1 MLINNDCLLALD
13 ELEENSVDA
22 IVTDPPYELNFMGKG
37 WDNAGISF
45 SKDTW
50 AKCLRVLKPGGYLL
64 AFGGSRTYHRIACA
78 IEDAGFEIR
87 DCIMWLYGSGFPKSM
102 NISKGIEAREQYGKA
117 GTKYKRK
124 IEQSGDGEEYTVVQ
138 TNNGAMGE
146 KYEANRKEYTP
157 KSQDAKKWAGWGT
170 TLKPSYEPVIVA
182 RKPLDGSC
190 VANVMKWGVGG
201 INIDECRVGDEVVSI
216 HNAPVGTFAGG
227 EYGRGS
233 DTESYRSSVGRFPA
247 NTILTYDDTD
257 SEEVCRG
264 FPNSKGGSGKGF
276 RKDAYEE
283 KPTATNFTR
292 GDFVPYNDDGS
303 AARYFYCAKASK
315 KDRDEGLEEFDEDTT
330 DDGRNKPIDNPYL
343 GEGTMRHN
351 IHPTVKPTTL
361 MQYLVRLVTPKGGT
375 VLDPFMGSGS
385 TGKAVAYENNERN
398 AGYKF
403 IGIEK
408 ETEYCKIAEARIKY
422 VEQSEQQQRLI

>member
-50 AKCLRVLKPGGYLL
+50 AKCLRVLKPGGYML

-102 NISKGIEAREQYGKA
+102 NIGLAIDKKNGVESPVVGKSKRHGGGIVGNGSSYELPPIIPDIKEAQNEWK
-117 GTKYKRK
+117 
-124 IEQSGDGEEYTVVQ
+124 
-138 TNNGAMGE
+138 
-146 KYEANRKEYTP
+146 
-157 KSQDAKKWAGWGT
+157 GWGSA
-170 TLKPSYEPVIVA
+170 LKPSYEPIVVA

-201 INIDECRVGDEVVSI
+201 LNIDECRIPLADGEAKHGGFGAAKSGFQKGIGNAGDDDYKCKWAE
-216 HNAPVGTFAGG
+216 
-227 EYGRGS
+227 
-233 DTESYRSSVGRFPA
+233 DRSGRFPA

-408 ETEYCKIAEARIKY
+408 DARYCKIAEARIKY
-422 VEQSEQQQRLI
+422 AEQRIAPVMEADE

>member
-37 WDNAGISF
+37 WDNAGVSF
-45 SKDTW
+45 NKETW

-102 NISKGIEAREQYGKA
+102 NIGLAIDKKKGIESEIVGHSTNKIHLENLGNAGYKEEFDIKKA
-117 GTKYKRK
+117 KN
-124 IEQSGDGEEYTVVQ
+124 E
-138 TNNGAMGE
+138 
-146 KYEANRKEYTP
+146 
-157 KSQDAKKWAGWGT
+157 WAGWGT
-170 TLKPSYEPVIVA
+170 ALKPSYEPIIVA

-201 INIDECRVGDEVVSI
+201 LNIDECRVGDEVVSI
-216 HNAPVGTFAGG
+216 HNAPTGSFAGG

-233 DTESYRSSVGRFPA
+233 DTESYRNSVGRFPA
-247 NTILTYDDTD
+247 NTIFDTQD
-257 SEEVCRG
+257 GEEWR
-264 FPNSKGGSGKGF
+264 
-276 RKDAYEE
+276 
-283 KPTATNFTR
+283 
-292 GDFVPYNDDGS
+292 
-303 AARYFYCAKASK
+303 RYFYCAKASK
-315 KDRDEGLEEFDEDTT
+315 NDRDEGLEEFTT
-330 DDGRNKPIDNPYL
+330 KTSGQMTEQK
-343 GEGTMRHN
+343 EGSAGITAFTGSRSPKKN
-351 IHPTVKPTTL
+351 NHPTVKPTEL
-361 MQYLVRLVTPKGGT
+361 MRYLVRLVTPKGGT

-385 TGKAVAYENNERN
+385 TGKAVACENNERN
-398 AGYKF
+398 AEYKF

-422 VEQSEQQQRLI
+422 VEQSERQQELI

>member
-1 MLINNDCLLALD
+1 MLINNDCLLVLD

-37 WDNAGISF
+37 WDNAGVSF
-45 SKDTW
+45 NKETW

-102 NISKGIEAREQYGKA
+102 NIGLAIDKKNGVESPVVGKSKRHGGGIVGNGTSYELPPIIPDIKEAQ
-117 GTKYKRK
+117 
-124 IEQSGDGEEYTVVQ
+124 
-138 TNNGAMGE
+138 N
-146 KYEANRKEYTP
+146 
-157 KSQDAKKWAGWGT
+157 KWKGWGT
-170 TLKPSYEPVIVA
+170 ALKPSYEPIVVA

-201 INIDECRVGDEVVSI
+201 LNIDECRVGDEVVSI
-216 HNAPVGTFAGG
+216 HNAPAGSFAGG
-227 EYGRGS
+227 KYGRGS

-247 NTILTYDDTD
+247 NTIFD
-257 SEEVCRG
+257 SQEGEEWR
-264 FPNSKGGSGKGF
+264 
-276 RKDAYEE
+276 
-283 KPTATNFTR
+283 
-292 GDFVPYNDDGS
+292 
-303 AARYFYCAKASK
+303 RYFYCAKASK

-408 ETEYCKIAEARIKY
+408 NAEYCKIAEARIKY
-422 VEQSEQQQRLI
+422 AEQRIAQATEAANE

>member
-50 AKCLRVLKPGGYLL
+50 AKCLRVLKPGGYML
-64 AFGGSRTYHRIACA
+64 AFGGTRTYHRIACA

-102 NISKGIEAREQYGKA
+102 NIGLAIDKKKGIESEIVGHSTNKIHLENLGNAGYKEEFDIKKA
-117 GTKYKRK
+117 QN
-124 IEQSGDGEEYTVVQ
+124 E
-138 TNNGAMGE
+138 
-146 KYEANRKEYTP
+146 
-157 KSQDAKKWAGWGT
+157 WAGWGT
-170 TLKPSYEPVIVA
+170 ALKPSYEPIVVA

-201 INIDECRVGDEVVSI
+201 LNIDECRIETTDKIMTHSKTSVAAKSKGVYGD
-216 HNAPVGTFAGG
+216 
-227 EYGRGS
+227 YGAVTTHQ
-233 DTESYRSSVGRFPA
+233 TESQKLGRFPA
-247 NTILTYDDTD
+247 NTILGNQDG
-257 SEEVCRG
+257 EEWR
-264 FPNSKGGSGKGF
+264 
-276 RKDAYEE
+276 
-283 KPTATNFTR
+283 
-292 GDFVPYNDDGS
+292 
-303 AARYFYCAKASK
+303 RYFYCAKASK
-315 KDRDEGLEEFDEDTT
+315 KDRNEGLEEFEEDTT
-330 DDGRNKPIDNPYL
+330 DDGRKKPIDNPYL
-343 GEGTMRHN
+343 KGGTMRHN
-351 IHPTVKPTTL
+351 THPTVKPTTL
-361 MQYLVRLVTPKGGT
+361 MQYLIRLVTPRGGT

-385 TGKAVAYENNERN
+385 TGKAVACENNERN
-398 AGYKF
+398 AEYKF

-422 VEQSEQQQRLI
+422 VEQSERQQKLI

>member
-102 NISKGIEAREQYGKA
+102 NIGLAIDKKNGVESPVVGKSKRHGGGIVGNGSSYELPPIIPDIKEAQ
-117 GTKYKRK
+117 
-124 IEQSGDGEEYTVVQ
+124 
-138 TNNGAMGE
+138 N
-146 KYEANRKEYTP
+146 
-157 KSQDAKKWAGWGT
+157 KWKGWGT
-170 TLKPSYEPVIVA
+170 ALKPSYEPVIVA

-201 INIDECRVGDEVVSI
+201 INIDECRILLADGEAKHGGFGAAKSGFQKGIGNAGDDDYKCKWVE
-216 HNAPVGTFAGG
+216 
-227 EYGRGS
+227 
-233 DTESYRSSVGRFPA
+233 DRSGRFPA
-247 NTILTYDDTD
+247 NTIFDTQD
-257 SEEVCRG
+257 GEEWR
-264 FPNSKGGSGKGF
+264 
-276 RKDAYEE
+276 
-283 KPTATNFTR
+283 
-292 GDFVPYNDDGS
+292 
-303 AARYFYCAKASK
+303 RYFYCAKASK
-315 KDRDEGLEEFDEDTT
+315 NDRDEGLEEFSTKTSGQMTE
-330 DDGRNKPIDNPYL
+330 RK
-343 GEGTMRHN
+343 EGSAGITAFTGSRSPKKN
-351 IHPTVKPTTL
+351 NHPTVKPTEL
-361 MQYLVRLVTPKGGT
+361 MRYLVRLVTPKGGT

-385 TGKAVAYENNERN
+385 TGKAVACENNERN
-398 AGYKF
+398 AEYKF

-422 VEQSEQQQRLI
+422 VEQSERQQRLV

>member
-45 SKDTW
+45 SKGTW
-50 AKCLRVLKPGGYLL
+50 AKCLRVLKPGGYML

-102 NISKGIEAREQYGKA
+102 NIGLAIDKKKGIESEIVGHSTKKIHLENLGNAGYKEEFDIKKA
-117 GTKYKRK
+117 KN
-124 IEQSGDGEEYTVVQ
+124 E
-138 TNNGAMGE
+138 
-146 KYEANRKEYTP
+146 
-157 KSQDAKKWAGWGT
+157 WAGWGT
-170 TLKPSYEPVIVA
+170 ALKPSYEPIVVA

-201 INIDECRVGDEVVSI
+201 INIDECRIETADKVMTHSKTSVAAKSKGVYGD
-216 HNAPVGTFAGG
+216 
-227 EYGRGS
+227 YGAVTTHQ
-233 DTESYRSSVGRFPA
+233 TESQKLGRFPA
-247 NTILTYDDTD
+247 NTILGNQDG
-257 SEEVCRG
+257 EEWR
-264 FPNSKGGSGKGF
+264 
-276 RKDAYEE
+276 
-283 KPTATNFTR
+283 
-292 GDFVPYNDDGS
+292 
-303 AARYFYCAKASK
+303 RYFYCAKASK
-315 KDRDEGLEEFDEDTT
+315 NDRDEGLEEFSTKTSGQMTE
-330 DDGRNKPIDNPYL
+330 RK
-343 GEGTMRHN
+343 EGNAGITALTGSRSPKKN
-351 IHPTVKPTTL
+351 NHPTVKPTEL
-361 MQYLVRLVTPKGGT
+361 MRYLVRLVTPKGGT

-385 TGKAVAYENNERN
+385 TGKAVACENNERN
-398 AGYKF
+398 AEYKF

-422 VEQSEQQQRLI
+422 VEQSEQQQRII